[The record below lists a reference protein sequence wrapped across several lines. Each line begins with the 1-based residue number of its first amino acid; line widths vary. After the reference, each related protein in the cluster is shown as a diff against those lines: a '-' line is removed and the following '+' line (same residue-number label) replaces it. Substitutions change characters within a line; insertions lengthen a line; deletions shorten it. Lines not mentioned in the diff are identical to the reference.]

1 MPDVVVRLPLGS
13 QFALPAGYVRSV
25 LERFGYKNLVAGVY
39 ISALFMQIM
48 DGTIINVA
56 LPTLADEFNVDATA
70 MDWTVLSFT
79 IALAVMTASAGWF
92 GDRLGLKP
100 AFLIA
105 LAGFVVTSLACG
117 LAQSL
122 NQLVIGRAFQ
132 GASAGLITPVGSA
145 LLFNAFPI
153 EERSVA
159 SRKVITV
166 AVIAPALGP
175 IVGGAILEFLSWR
188 WIFFVNLPVGA
199 IAFLLAWKWLRD
211 EDRPPARSF
220 DVSGFVLLAAGL
232 GLSLYGVSRGG
243 ERGWTSQPIIV
254 SLVVG
259 IALLAGLVIVELRK
273 RQPLLELRLLMERN
287 FQSCNVLA
295 LPVYAGFISLIYLL
309 PLFLQKEAEHS
320 PLSVGLAL
328 FPQPLGVLVMSQL
341 VGRFL
346 YKRIGPRRLTLVG
359 AALAFAI
366 GVATARIGV
375 DVDLWTVRALM
386 FARGLA
392 MGLFFVPLQSAVF
405 ARTERADMTRA
416 TAIYGTTRQIA
427 PALGVAIASTVL
439 ANGLG
444 GAGAIDRIG
453 AYQAAMLAS
462 ALMFAV
468 AAVFALRLRDSDVA
482 ATMATSS

>member
-1 MPDVVVRLPLGS
+1 M
-13 QFALPAGYVRSV
+13 
-25 LERFGYKNLVAGVY
+25 LERFGYKNLVAAVY
-39 ISALFMQIM
+39 IAALFMQIM

-56 LPTLADEFNVDATA
+56 LPTLAEEFDVDATA

-92 GDRLGLKP
+92 GQRLGLRR

-105 LAGFVVTSLACG
+105 LGGFVVTSLLCG
-117 LAQSL
+117 MAQSL
-122 NQLVIGRAFQ
+122 DQLVIGRALQ
-132 GASAGLITPVGSA
+132 GAAAGLITPVGSA

-175 IVGGAILEFLSWR
+175 IVGGAILEFASWR

-199 IAFLLAWKWLRD
+199 VALLLAWLWIRD
-211 EDRPPARSF
+211 EEPHQKTTF
-220 DVSGFVLLAAGL
+220 DIAGFVLLACGL
-232 GLSLYGVSRGG
+232 GLTLYGLSRGG
-243 ERGWTSQPIIV
+243 ERGWGSAPILL

-259 IALLAGLVIVELRK
+259 VTLLAALAVVELRK
-273 RQPLLELRLLMERN
+273 RQPLLNLRLLAERN
-287 FQSCNVLA
+287 FRSYNIVS

-309 PLFLQKEAEHS
+309 PLFLQKEGDYS
-320 PLSVGLAL
+320 PLDVGLAL
-328 FPQPLGVLVMSQL
+328 FPQPLGVLIMSQL

-346 YKRIGPRRLTLVG
+346 YKRIGPRRLMLAG
-359 AALAFAI
+359 AALAFAV
-366 GVATARIGV
+366 GVATGQV
-375 DVDLWTVRALM
+375 DTSVDLWVIRGLM
-386 FARGLA
+386 LVRGLA
-392 MGLFFVPLQSAVF
+392 MGLFFVPIQSAVY
-405 ARTERADMTRA
+405 AKTERPAMGQA

-439 ANGLG
+439 ANGI
-444 GAGAIDRIG
+444 AGSTIAAERVSG
-453 AYQAAMLAS
+453 YQQAMLAS

-468 AAVFALRLRDSDVA
+468 AGLLALRVRDRDAA
-482 ATMATSS
+482 ATMTA